1 MVEGKTEGRDGS
13 PNGSKGNPHLAQW
26 QLDGEKGWVPK
37 VESSP
42 YLSPEF
48 HTWIFNCLL
57 STSLPWCLMSIFNLT
72 CPTPPP
78 HTHTA
83 LHTYSPNSSHVW
95 KLSCCNFGEQKALS
109 HPPFPPNHIQSRQ
122 WIQPIITTKH
132 SLKSAL
138 LTISLATACPLF
150 VATIL
155 FHLDHTA
162 SPTSR
167 LDNCSLFTTMQ
178 KNPANP

>member
-1 MVEGKTEGRDGS
+1 MATGWREGVS
-13 PNGSKGNPHLAQW
+13 SKSRIQPIPVSWIPHLNI
-26 QLDGEKGWVPK
+26 QLPT
-37 VESSP
+37 
-42 YLSPEF
+42 LN
-48 HTWIFNCLL
+48 I
-57 STSLPWCLMSIFNLT
+57 STLMSNEHLQFDMSQ
-72 CPTPPP
+72 PPP

-138 LTISLATACPLF
+138 LTISLATASPLF